1 MNVSDWA
8 LIVFT
13 TLAQMAVGSFLVLGF
28 VHFFA
33 ARRYG
38 TEEADRLSDRALL
51 VIGPVMVLGL
61 LASLLHLG
69 DPINAFRAV
78 VNVSDSWLS
87 REILF
92 GVIFAVLGGLFALLQ
107 WRKIGTVT
115 LRNLVALLTALVGL
129 ALVFSMSH
137 VYMLSTQ
144 PAWNTVATPILFY
157 ATTLLL
163 GSLAIGAAFV
173 ANYAYLKGRTEEGLE
188 ASLQILRGALRGI
201 ATVAVVVLG
210 VQLVVIPLYVAS
222 LSAGAAAAVESARM
236 MIEEYGLVFG
246 LRLALAFL
254 GAGVFS
260 LFLYRSASGRG
271 GERILG
277 NLVYGAFAFVLVA
290 EVLGRFLFYATQVQ
304 IGF

>member
-1 MNVSDWA
+1 MNVTEWA
-8 LIVFT
+8 LVVFT
-13 TLAQMAVGSFLVLGF
+13 TLAQMSVGSFLVLGF

-33 ARRYG
+33 ARKYSV
-38 TEEADRLSDRALL
+38 EEADRLSDRALL
-51 VIGPVMVLGL
+51 VIGPVLVLGL

-69 DPINAFRAV
+69 DPFNAFRAV

-92 GVIFAVLGGLFALLQ
+92 GVIFAVLGGVFALMQ
-107 WRKIGTVT
+107 WRKIGTAT
-115 LRNLVALLTALVGL
+115 IRNLIAFLAALVGL

-137 VYMLSTQ
+137 VYMLPTQ
-144 PAWNTVATPILFY
+144 PAWNTVATPILFF

-173 ANYAYLKGRTEEGLE
+173 ANYAYLKGRTDEGLE
-188 ASLQILRGALRGI
+188 VSLQILRGVLRGI
-201 ATVAVVVLG
+201 ATVAIVVLG
-210 VQLVVIPLYVAS
+210 VQLVVIPLYLAS
-222 LSAGAAAAVESARM
+222 LSNGVAAAMESARM

-246 LRLALAFL
+246 LRLVLAFL
-254 GAGVFS
+254 GAGVFG
-260 LFLYRSASGRG
+260 LFLYRSASGKG

-277 NLVYGAFAFVLVA
+277 NLVYSAFAFVLVA
-290 EVLGRFLFYATQVQ
+290 EVLGRFLFYATQAQ